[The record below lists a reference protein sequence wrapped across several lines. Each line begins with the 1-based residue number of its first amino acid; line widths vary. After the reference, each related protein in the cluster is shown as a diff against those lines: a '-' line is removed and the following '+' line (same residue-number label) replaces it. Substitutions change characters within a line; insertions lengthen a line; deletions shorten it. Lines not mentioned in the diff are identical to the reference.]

1 MSRGSV
7 DDGFQR
13 LLPVCGPHRAVE
25 LMIAALRD
33 NSARLWCNDVV
44 VDPNFIRTHLVV
56 RTQLAADGR
65 WSAKIEPIR
74 ALDGGPFTWQVDLH
88 EIDALKPSEHRPEDK
103 SRKRGSRN
111 QEAIKQTAS
120 EKWPHGYESVETGEI
135 IKAVGDSLKARGI
148 PVPKRDTFLRALG
161 RRKG

>member
-1 MSRGSV
+1 MERQ
-7 DDGFQR
+7 D
-13 LLPVCGPHRAVE
+13 RADQGV
-25 LMIAALRD
+25 
-33 NSARLWCNDVV
+33 
-44 VDPNFIRTHLVV
+44 
-56 RTQLAADGR
+56 
-65 WSAKIEPIR
+65 
-74 ALDGGPFTWQVDLH
+74 DGGPFTWQVDLH
-88 EIDALKPSEHRPEDK
+88 EIDALKSSEHRPEDK
-103 SRKRGSRN
+103 SRKRGSRK